1 MSRCTEI
8 VTSLFFP
15 FSFGLFE
22 SIFFYYFLT
31 WEKNRVGFLPGEDA
45 FGFRGGANLYDFM
58 SCCAARRALVLFRPV
73 LIELKILL

>member
-15 FSFGLFE
+15 FSFGLFKA
-22 SIFFYYFLT
+22 IFFYKFLT

-45 FGFRGGANLYDFM
+45 FGFRGGQTSMILCHVVQPGGPWFFF
-58 SCCAARRALVLFRPV
+58 VLC
-73 LIELKILL
+73 L